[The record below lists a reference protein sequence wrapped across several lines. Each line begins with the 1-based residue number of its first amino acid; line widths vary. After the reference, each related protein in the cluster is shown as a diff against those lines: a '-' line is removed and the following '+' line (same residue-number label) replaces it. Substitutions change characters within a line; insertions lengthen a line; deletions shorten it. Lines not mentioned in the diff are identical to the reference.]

1 MGNSTWIPLRIQ
13 FCNLRD
19 LCGDSIRM
27 LWDFY
32 SDTDGFYKSSL
43 TFLTVF
49 PCGLYKDFFEDPKGF
64 RVILQGL
71 LEDSTTDFQ
80 KRCCRDSDGF

>member
-1 MGNSTWIPLRIQ
+1 
-13 FCNLRD
+13 
-19 LCGDSIRM
+19 M

-49 PCGLYKDFFEDPKGF
+49 PCGLYKDFFEDPK
-64 RVILQGL
+64 RIQG
-71 LEDSTTDFQ
+71 DSTGLVE
-80 KRCCRDSDGF
+80 GFYNRFPKEVL

>member
-1 MGNSTWIPLRIQ
+1 
-13 FCNLRD
+13 
-19 LCGDSIRM
+19 M

-49 PCGLYKDFFEDPKGF
+49 PCGLYKDFVEDPK
-64 RVILQGL
+64 RIQG
-71 LEDSTTDFQ
+71 DSTGLVE
-80 KRCCRDSDGF
+80 GFYNRFPKEVL